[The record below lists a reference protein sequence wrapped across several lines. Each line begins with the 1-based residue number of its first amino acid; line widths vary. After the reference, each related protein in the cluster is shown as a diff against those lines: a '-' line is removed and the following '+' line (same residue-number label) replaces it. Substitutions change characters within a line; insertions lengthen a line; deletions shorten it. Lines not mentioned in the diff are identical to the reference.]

1 MSNQNRMEL
10 VQAGQSSFPLVVKKS
25 KFITSASPVHSIQ
38 EALDF
43 LLRIQAQHKKASHH
57 CYAYRI
63 LTKDSSGEIIQKI
76 EDDGEPSGTA
86 GKPIIYV
93 LEKQEIVNTIIIVTR
108 YFGGAKLG
116 KGGLV
121 RAYSKS
127 ASTIIQAIGL
137 KEYKKSN

>member
-1 MSNQNRMEL
+1 MSNQKWMEL
-10 VQAGQSSFPLVVKKS
+10 AQAGQSSYPLVVKKS
-25 KFITSASPVHSIQ
+25 KFITSGSPVHSIQ
-38 EALDF
+38 ETQDF

-63 LTKDSSGEIIQKI
+63 LSQDNSDEITQKA

-86 GKPIIYV
+86 GKPIMYV
-93 LEKQEIVNTIIIVTR
+93 LEKQGIVNTMIIVTR

-127 ASTIIQAIGL
+127 TSTIIKAIGL
-137 KEYKKSN
+137 TEC